1 MATKQPRL
9 LDVMRQFKD
18 EAQKLAK
25 KTQSQVQDLVVRT
38 TNDIAKLAAKNP
50 QIKNIVKRLETEQ
63 KKYEKIFMDLQG
75 KALKLYK
82 DKAESTVSDIKN
94 KIEGYKKQAE
104 KIYKEAANK
113 KQGVVKSNKSK
124 RVKIKSKTKRAK
136 KEQTVPPEM

>member
-1 MATKQPRL
+1 MAAKQPRL
-9 LDVMRQFKD
+9 LDIMKQFKD

-38 TNDIAKLAAKNP
+38 TNDIAKLAVKNP

-63 KKYEKIFMDLQG
+63 KKYEKIFMDLQD

-113 KQGVVKSNKSK
+113 KQGAAKSNKSK
-124 RVKIKSKTKRAK
+124 RVRIKSKTKMAK